1 MAEAV
6 AAAAS
11 IAGLISLGI
20 QIIQIPYGDVKGL
33 FKYPSEFRT
42 LSNEV
47 AKLYQVLRQIQTLVQ
62 RLEERGSCEPGL
74 FVYVVRLNCVSNA
87 SCCSEQSRRMQ

>member
-1 MAEAV
+1 MEVV

-20 QIIQIPYGDVKGL
+20 QIVQIPYGDVKGL

-42 LSNEV
+42 LTNEV
-47 AKLYQVLRQIQTLVQ
+47 AKLSAVLGEIQTLIHT
-62 RLEERGSCEPGL
+62 LEERGDRGPGFTL
-74 FVYVVRLNCVSNA
+74 SVAR
-87 SCCSEQSRRMQ
+87 